1 MEQLR
6 SNTEKI
12 NNYLR
17 HEAGVKVIEIYE
29 CEWVKEKKS
38 NPEIIEFLKDNLFNF
53 KSALSGKIT
62 KDIILKKIIDGK
74 LFGLVQCDI
83 EVPAHLKSYFSEMTP
98 IFKNVEVGREHI
110 SSHMREYCV
119 DNKLLAQ
126 PRRILIGSY
135 FGKGILLS
143 TPLLAWY
150 LGHGLI
156 VTDIQQIV
164 EYEPQTC
171 FKDFADSVTSA
182 RREGDRNADSSIRA
196 DTFKLLGNSGEFSV
210 LRDCVKPLT
219 LCIYV

>member
-126 PRRILIGSY
+126 THTHWKLFWKRYITFNTITCLVPWSWTYCNRH
-135 FGKGILLS
+135 
-143 TPLLAWY
+143 P
-150 LGHGLI
+150 
-156 VTDIQQIV
+156 TD
-164 EYEPQTC
+164 C
-171 FKDFADSVTSA
+171 
-182 RREGDRNADSSIRA
+182 
-196 DTFKLLGNSGEFSV
+196 
-210 LRDCVKPLT
+210 
-219 LCIYV
+219 